1 MCIQCVVAG
10 RPSSRPA
17 AASTNAPVQIDISR
31 ARRPSRAAPTV
42 SSSPPRSTAAPR
54 WMPGTTTVS
63 AVRRIDASYSGST
76 E

>member
-1 MCIQCVVAG
+1 
-10 RPSSRPA
+10 
-17 AASTNAPVQIDISR
+17 VQIDISR
-31 ARRPSRAAPTV
+31 AESPSSAAATV

-63 AVRRIDASYSGST
+63 AVRKIDASYSGST